1 MEAII
6 SDKIYI
12 YNAPPQIKAIIKKAL
27 TIPNPV
33 YQVMLRKN
41 NMRALYAIKK
51 NFKYYVDAGD
61 ILVVGRGCEQRLK
74 RLCSKLH
81 VPIDIKYRLCRK
93 NLKQPFVNNN
103 LVLREYQV
111 GIPEQILKHKNGIIK
126 LSVAFGKTIIAC
138 KLIEETQLK
147 TLIILPRN
155 IILDQFK
162 ETLEK
167 FYNYSPG
174 IIQGTVYDIKDITLV
189 SVSTLAKRDL
199 SDIKNK
205 FGMAIIDECH
215 QFITDIRLKTL
226 QQFNPMRFYGMSGT
240 VEREDGQGDALY
252 FTFGDIVVDKEL
264 PQAKPK
270 VEIVKSD
277 IEIEVEEYADMIKK
291 QIFNSKRNL
300 IITRKI
306 LSEITNKR
314 KILVLTKRVAHYEY
328 FYQILNEQ
336 YKIFKLTSNVKNKKE
351 QKELIEK
358 LRNNKV
364 DFDVILGTYS
374 LLSTGFNV
382 PSLDTIVFAGDL
394 SSDTLNVQ
402 SMGRIRRIFEGKQD
416 PKVIDIDDV
425 KNAILHRQA
434 LKRRREYKEMG
445 LEILTN

>member
-328 FYQILNEQ
+328 FYQILHEQ
-336 YKIFKLTSNVKNKKE
+336 YKVFKITSNAKDKKK
-351 QKELIEK
+351 QEK
-358 LRNNKV
+358 LLQGLRENTI
-364 DFDVILGTYS
+364 DFDIILGTYS
-374 LLSTGFNV
+374 MLSTGV
-382 PSLDTIVFAGDL
+382 DISRLDTVVFAGDAKSHIL
-394 SSDTLNVQ
+394 CRQ
-402 SMGRIRRIFEGKQD
+402 SIGRIQRIFEGKEN
-416 PKVIDIDDV
+416 PKVIDICD
-425 KNAILHRQA
+425 NLNPILYRQH
-434 LKRRREYKEMG
+434 LGRKRLYKEN
-445 LEILTN
+445 EWTIL